1 MKDAKVVITHFN
13 RLDCAIDKAVV
24 KVPYESRLQKAVSRA
39 LVTMINHNVV
49 EPGDKFT
56 VTAID

>member
-1 MKDAKVVITHFN
+1 MKDAKVVVTHFN
-13 RLDCAIDKAVV
+13 RLDCAIDKTVV
-24 KVPYESRLQKAVSRA
+24 KVPYGQLQKAVSRA